1 MDMSSR
7 SFVFP
12 VRYVSEGMAVQSTSR
27 QLSPLGIDV
36 RSLSPPRV
44 GSRVSMALYLP
55 HASVPEVA
63 IGRVSRAISGVPG
76 EAGFWADFLVVDPQ
90 ARLRISNLLSE
101 RDESESSNHRGFPR
115 HPVKLAVR
123 FRTSR
128 DFVLEH
134 ASNIS
139 RGGIFIQTEDPPPLD
154 TAVQVE
160 VQLPDDPTPVTTNG
174 VVVHRQLAVGQKT
187 PGAGVQF
194 VDSSDS
200 FRERIDRYMD
210 SLLKS

>member
-1 MDMSSR
+1 MPSS

-12 VRYVSEGMAVQSTSR
+12 VRYVSEGVAVQTTSR
-27 QLSPLGIDV
+27 ELSALGIAV
-36 RSLSPPRV
+36 RSLAPPQV
-44 GSRVSMALYLP
+44 GARVSMALYLP
-55 HASVPEVA
+55 NTAVPEVA
-63 IGRVSRAISGVPG
+63 IGRVARAKAGAPK
-76 EAGFWADFLVVDPQ
+76 EAGFWADFIVVDPQ

-101 RDESESSNHRGFPR
+101 RDESGSANHRGFPR
-115 HPVKLAVR
+115 HAVKLAVR
-123 FRTSR
+123 FRTSQ

-139 RGGIFIQTEDPPPLD
+139 RGGIFIQTDDPPPLD

-160 VQLPDDPTPVTTNG
+160 LQLPDDPVPVTTNG
-174 VVVHRQLAVGQKT
+174 IVVHRQLAVGGKT

-194 VDSSDS
+194 VDSSDP

-210 SLLKS
+210 SLHKS